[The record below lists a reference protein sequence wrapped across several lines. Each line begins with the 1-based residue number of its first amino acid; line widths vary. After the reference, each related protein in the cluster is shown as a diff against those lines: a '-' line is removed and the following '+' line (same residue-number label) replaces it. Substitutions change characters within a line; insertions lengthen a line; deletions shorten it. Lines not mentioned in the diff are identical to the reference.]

1 MAKTNKPDRKT
12 RAGILVR
19 LAALL
24 CGHRN
29 IEMWCSPP
37 ERKVKL
43 YYVWSSALGPMAD
56 SGEPTLEAAIDKFWT
71 TYRRQHLKRSKPN
84 NKVRDARAE
93 SGASPSVEAST
104 E

>member
-1 MAKTNKPDRKT
+1 MSTETLPSLPKDSRRSPRRS
-12 RAGILVR
+12 RAGVPTGAMVR

-24 CGHRN
+24 CGHQN

-84 NKVRDARAE
+84 DQAH
-93 SGASPSVEAST
+93 P
-104 E
+104 